1 MKIKLNESKELLI
14 KDSAVATFE
23 INNKTKTIE
32 LSLVSGE
39 VIENSF
45 DTFEEFEI
53 AKIDIHKQMNI
64 LNSNL
69 LPNVLD
75 YLRNISNCMTDLV
88 LDKEADK

>member
-1 MKIKLNESKELLI
+1 MKIKLNENKELLI

-23 INNKTKTIE
+23 INNRTKTIE
-32 LSLVSGE
+32 LSLISGE

-88 LDKEADK
+88 LNKEADK